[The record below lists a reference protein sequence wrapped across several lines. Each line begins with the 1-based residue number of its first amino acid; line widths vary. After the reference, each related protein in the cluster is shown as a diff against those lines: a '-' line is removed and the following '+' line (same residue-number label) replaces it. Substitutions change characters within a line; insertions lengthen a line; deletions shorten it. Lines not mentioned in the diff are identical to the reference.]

1 MVFMFYLN
9 YKTISRATDHIKILA
24 HYIPPPES
32 FFVASTAVKTELPL
46 TGFGKMETVGLGL
59 SFSLGFLKCKK
70 IHRERYSW
78 LLTF

>member
-9 YKTISRATDHIKILA
+9 YKMISRATDHIKILA